1 MSTGLTSEQI
11 VSFVR
16 DGFVRVERAFPR
28 ELADQGRSLLWAE
41 MGLSPKDPSG
51 WTEAV
56 IRLPGSAA
64 DPFKRAATSEQLLLA
79 FDQLVGARRWVKPAG
94 LGTFP
99 IRFPN
104 LPEPNDTGWHCDG
117 SFGEMPYHLNLRS
130 RGRALLMLYLLSD
143 VGEEDAPTRIRVG
156 SHLDPQTGY
165 TVYYVAELTDI
176 TPRIVALI
184 SEILHT
190 LRTALDNLAYQLFL
204 ACRAN
209 PGDEGE
215 GIYFP
220 IYDDG
225 KTKETDAFRKITP
238 FRQEIVE
245 AMRKVNPSKSG
256 QPLLWVLHRLDIV
269 NKHRRILV
277 EVLVN
282 HSVFV
287 RESMRQMLIE
297 QGYAPFQGV
306 Q

>member
-1 MSTGLTSEQI
+1 MSSGYDLVLQRI
-11 VSFVR
+11 
-16 DGFVRVERAFPR
+16 ERAKEQRRDLER
-28 ELADQGRSLLWAE
+28 EMRA
-41 MGLSPKDPSG
+41 
-51 WTEAV
+51 WTDA
-56 IRLPGSAA
+56 
-64 DPFKRAATSEQLLLA
+64 
-79 FDQLVGARRWVKPAG
+79 GA
-94 LGTFP
+94 
-99 IRFPN
+99 
-104 LPEPNDTGWHCDG
+104 
-117 SFGEMPYHLNLRS
+117 Y
-130 RGRALLMLYLLSD
+130 
-143 VGEEDAPTRIRVG
+143 RVG
-156 SHLDPQTGY
+156 WQLDPQTGY

-204 ACRAN
+204 VCRAN

-225 KTKETDAFRKITP
+225 KTKETDAFRKIKP

-287 RESMRQMLIE
+287 RESLRQMLIE
-297 QGYAPFQGV
+297 QGYADMAGFVALRPAFFTSAKTGKKAQVGDIVFTTPPDTSEEMKKRLHFTCDIAFDEPGIIEGESVIGTIDAMLKLIEGFLPGFAPFLV
-306 Q
+306 